1 MEVKFVFRKRNGEK
15 FLPDYVTEV
24 NESVRFWNGR
34 MFLDGSKKADDV
46 PKLFYKERKTS
57 VKKAIEEALLTN
69 KETLTLELMYPFMM
83 D

>member
-1 MEVKFVFRKRNGEK
+1 MEVKFVFKKRDGEK

-24 NESVRFWNGR
+24 NESVRFWNGK

-46 PKLFYKERKTS
+46 PKRFYKERNTEIKR
-57 VKKAIEEALLTN
+57 AIEEALIAN
-69 KETLTLELMYPFMM
+69 KETLTLELMYPFI

>member
-1 MEVKFVFRKRNGEK
+1 MEVKFVFIKRDGEK

-24 NESVRFWNGR
+24 NESVRFWNGK

-46 PKLFYKERKTS
+46 PKLFYKERKTEI
-57 VKKAIEEALLTN
+57 KRAIEEALIAN
-69 KETLTLELMYPFMM
+69 KETLTLELMYPFM